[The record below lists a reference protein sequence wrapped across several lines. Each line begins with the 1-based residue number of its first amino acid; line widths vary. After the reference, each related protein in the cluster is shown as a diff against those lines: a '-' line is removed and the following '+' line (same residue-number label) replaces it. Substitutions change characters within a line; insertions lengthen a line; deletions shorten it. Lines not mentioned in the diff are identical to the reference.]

1 MRTMFSCFCL
11 FIVMYCIL
19 RTERKE
25 KRSEK
30 IEVKWKEK
38 KRKVDKVWWDRES
51 HFFFFDNQKKII

>member
-1 MRTMFSCFCL
+1 
-11 FIVMYCIL
+11 MYCIL

-25 KRSEK
+25 TRSEK

-51 HFFFFDNQKKII
+51 HILFVFGGHHQLLSIFL